1 MKRRMSVAIA
11 ALMCI
16 PLLTC
21 CGSKISQD
29 TKNSSEVVS
38 VGGEPEEETTEEETA
53 PPENPVV
60 RIVAAGDNLVQ
71 TAVYRTAQAKSVD
84 ETYDFSYSY
93 ENVKDIISSGDIS
106 ILNQE
111 TLIANDKFEIS
122 GSNFNFN
129 SPTQLGDEMIDLGFD
144 VFTMSNNH
152 VLDKGTDGLLATLDY
167 WDSRMA
173 EHDNVRVLGA
183 YRDEMDM
190 NDIRTIESNGMTIA
204 FLGYTEHTNGYSLPA
219 DSPIKI
225 VYTDETELME
235 SQIRRAKQM
244 ADAVVVSVHWGL
256 EDTHTVSD
264 ACRELAQNFVDW
276 GADVVVGTHSH
287 TAETMEYL
295 ERDNGS
301 RGFVFYS
308 LGNFI
313 SAQTDNFNTVGEI
326 AALNLEK
333 DMVTGEIKVED
344 VEVTP
349 VITHYDDGSFTNLR
363 LYPYNMYTPELAD
376 SHGLPYAPAGTAK
389 TYSMDVIDKIIE
401 ENIPEEFRKLD

>member
-1 MKRRMSVAIA
+1 MKKRISIAIA
-11 ALMCI
+11 VLMCV

-29 TKNSSEVVS
+29 AKNSSEVVS
-38 VGGEPEEETTEEETA
+38 VGGEPEEETTEKETA
-53 PPENPVV
+53 PLENPVV

-129 SPTQLGDEMIDLGFD
+129 SPSQLGDEMIDLGFD

-235 SQIRRAKQM
+235 SQIKRAKQM

-326 AALNLEK
+326 ASLSLEK
-333 DMVTGEIKVED
+333 DMVTGEIKVD
-344 VEVTP
+344 DIEVTP

-363 LYPYNMYTPELAD
+363 LYPYSMYTSELAD

-389 TYSMDVIDKIIE
+389 TYSMDVINKIIE

>member
-1 MKRRMSVAIA
+1 MKKRISIAIA
-11 ALMCI
+11 VLMCV

-29 TKNSSEVVS
+29 AKNSSEVVS
-38 VGGEPEEETTEEETA
+38 VGGEPEEETTEKETA
-53 PPENPVV
+53 PLKNPVV

-129 SPTQLGDEMIDLGFD
+129 SPSQLGDEMIDLGFD

-235 SQIRRAKQM
+235 SQIKRAKQM

-326 AALNLEK
+326 ASLSLEK
-333 DMVTGEIKVED
+333 DMVTGEIKVD
-344 VEVTP
+344 DIEVTP

-363 LYPYNMYTPELAD
+363 LYPYSMYTSELAD

-389 TYSMDVIDKIIE
+389 TYSMDVINKIIE

>member
-1 MKRRMSVAIA
+1 MKKRISIAIA
-11 ALMCI
+11 VLMCV

-29 TKNSSEVVS
+29 AQNSSEVVS
-38 VGGEPEEETTEEETA
+38 VGGEPEEATTEKETA
-53 PPENPVV
+53 PLENPVV

-129 SPTQLGDEMIDLGFD
+129 SPSQLGDEMIDLGFD

-235 SQIRRAKQM
+235 SQIKRAKQM

-326 AALNLEK
+326 ASLSLEK
-333 DMVTGEIKVED
+333 DMVTGEIKVD
-344 VEVTP
+344 DIEVTP

-363 LYPYNMYTPELAD
+363 LYPYSMYTSELAD

-389 TYSMDVIDKIIE
+389 TYSMDVINKIIE

>member
-1 MKRRMSVAIA
+1 MKKRISIAIV

-53 PPENPVV
+53 PLENPVV
-60 RIVAAGDNLVQ
+60 RLVAAGDNLVQ

-225 VYTDETELME
+225 VYTDEAELME

-301 RGFVFYS
+301 RGFVLYS

-326 AALNLEK
+326 ASLNIEK

-363 LYPYNMYTPELAD
+363 LYPYNMYTSELAD

>member
-1 MKRRMSVAIA
+1 MKKRISIAIA
-11 ALMCI
+11 VLMCV

-29 TKNSSEVVS
+29 AKNSSEVVS
-38 VGGEPEEETTEEETA
+38 VGGEPEEATTEKETA
-53 PPENPVV
+53 PLENPVV

-129 SPTQLGDEMIDLGFD
+129 SPSQLGDEMIDLGFD

-235 SQIRRAKQM
+235 SQIKRAKQM

-326 AALNLEK
+326 ASLSLEK
-333 DMVTGEIKVED
+333 DMVTGEIKVD
-344 VEVTP
+344 DIEVTP

-363 LYPYNMYTPELAD
+363 LYPYSMYTSELAD

-389 TYSMDVIDKIIE
+389 TYSMDVINKIIE

>member
-1 MKRRMSVAIA
+1 MKKRISIAIA
-11 ALMCI
+11 VLMCV

-29 TKNSSEVVS
+29 AKNSSEVVS
-38 VGGEPEEETTEEETA
+38 VGGEPEEATTEKETA
-53 PPENPVV
+53 PLENPVV

-129 SPTQLGDEMIDLGFD
+129 SPSQLGDEMIDLGFD

-235 SQIRRAKQM
+235 SQIKRAKQM

-326 AALNLEK
+326 ASLSLEK
-333 DMVTGEIKVED
+333 DMVTGEIKVD
-344 VEVTP
+344 DIEVTP

-363 LYPYNMYTPELAD
+363 LYPYSMYTSELAD

>member
-1 MKRRMSVAIA
+1 MKKRISIAIV

-53 PPENPVV
+53 PLENPVV
-60 RIVAAGDNLVQ
+60 RLVAAGDNLVQ

-144 VFTMSNNH
+144 VFIMSNNH

-225 VYTDETELME
+225 VYTDEVELME

-301 RGFVFYS
+301 RGFVLYS

-326 AALNLEK
+326 ASLSIEK

-363 LYPYNMYTPELAD
+363 LYPYSMYTSELAD

>member
-1 MKRRMSVAIA
+1 MKKRISIAIA
-11 ALMCI
+11 VLMCV

-29 TKNSSEVVS
+29 AKNSSEVVS
-38 VGGEPEEETTEEETA
+38 VGGEPEEETTEKETA
-53 PPENPVV
+53 PLENPVV

-129 SPTQLGDEMIDLGFD
+129 SPSQLGDEMIDLGFD

-235 SQIRRAKQM
+235 SQIKRAKQM

-301 RGFVFYS
+301 RGFVLYS

-326 AALNLEK
+326 ASLSLEK
-333 DMVTGEIKVED
+333 DMVTGEIKVD
-344 VEVTP
+344 DIEVTP

-363 LYPYNMYTPELAD
+363 LYPYSMYTSELAD

-389 TYSMDVIDKIIE
+389 TYSMDVINKIIE

>member
-1 MKRRMSVAIA
+1 MKKRISIAIA
-11 ALMCI
+11 VLMCV

-29 TKNSSEVVS
+29 AKNSSEVVS
-38 VGGEPEEETTEEETA
+38 VGGEPEEETTEKETA
-53 PPENPVV
+53 PLKNPVV

-129 SPTQLGDEMIDLGFD
+129 SPSQLGDEMIDLGFD

-235 SQIRRAKQM
+235 SQIKRAKQM

-326 AALNLEK
+326 ASLSLEK
-333 DMVTGEIKVED
+333 DMVTGEIKVD
-344 VEVTP
+344 DIEVTP

-363 LYPYNMYTPELAD
+363 LYPYSMYTSELAD

>member
-1 MKRRMSVAIA
+1 MKKRISIAIA
-11 ALMCI
+11 VLMCV

-29 TKNSSEVVS
+29 AKNSSEVVS
-38 VGGEPEEETTEEETA
+38 VGGEPEEETTEKETA
-53 PPENPVV
+53 PLKNPVV

-129 SPTQLGDEMIDLGFD
+129 SPSQLGDEMIDLGFD

-235 SQIRRAKQM
+235 SQIKRAKQM

-301 RGFVFYS
+301 RGFVLYS

-326 AALNLEK
+326 ASLSLEK
-333 DMVTGEIKVED
+333 DMVTGEIKVD
-344 VEVTP
+344 DIEVTP

-363 LYPYNMYTPELAD
+363 LYPYSMYTSELAD

-389 TYSMDVIDKIIE
+389 TYSMDVINKIIE

>member
-1 MKRRMSVAIA
+1 MKKRISIAIV

-53 PPENPVV
+53 PLENPVV
-60 RIVAAGDNLVQ
+60 RLVAAGDNLVQ

-219 DSPIKI
+219 DTPIKI
-225 VYTDETELME
+225 VYTDEAELME

-301 RGFVFYS
+301 RGFVLYS

-326 AALNLEK
+326 ASLNIEK

-363 LYPYNMYTPELAD
+363 LYPYNMYTSELAD